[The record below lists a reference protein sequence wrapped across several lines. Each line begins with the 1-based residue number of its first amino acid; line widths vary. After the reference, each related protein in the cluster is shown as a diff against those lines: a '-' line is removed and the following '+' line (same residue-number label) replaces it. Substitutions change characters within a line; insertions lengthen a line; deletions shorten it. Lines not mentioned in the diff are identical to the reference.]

1 MNTSYLFFKDS
12 FNYIFWKMSEICIFC
27 EKGGYSLELFFA
39 ILPKNRIYL
48 IIFFLLSLVLLLQ
61 LINCHFARKRD
72 TFQMN
77 ETSENM
83 QWF

>member
-1 MNTSYLFFKDS
+1 MNTSYLFLRIVLT
-12 FNYIFWKMSEICIFC
+12 IFSGKCQKFVFFVKKE
-27 EKGGYSLELFFA
+27 GYSLELSFA